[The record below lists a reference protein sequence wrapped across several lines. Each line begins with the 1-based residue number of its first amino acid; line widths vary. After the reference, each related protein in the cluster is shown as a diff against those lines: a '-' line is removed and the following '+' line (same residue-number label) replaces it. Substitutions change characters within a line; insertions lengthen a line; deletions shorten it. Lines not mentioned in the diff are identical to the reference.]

1 MLLNQAGERSEPICS
16 CFRNSKAKFH
26 DWTSVLLKG
35 KVAIVTGGGSGI
47 GQASARALGREGA
60 SVAIFDRDVESA
72 KRTAD
77 ELKVQGCEAIALKI
91 DVSCEEDVR
100 AGIAKTSAK
109 FGNIDILQ
117 NNAGI
122 AVRHPITEQDE
133 ACWDKC
139 MAVNLKGVF
148 LCSKHVI
155 PHMLNRGGSIINMS
169 SVTGIVGVR
178 NRSAYSASK
187 GAIVALTRNTA
198 LDYARFQI
206 RVNCLCPGFTRT
218 PLINGLLVDP
228 EKERR
233 LVAMHPL
240 GRLGTPEDIAN
251 AIVFLASD
259 LSSWITGQAVA
270 VDGGFGVGAYEDI

>member
-1 MLLNQAGERSEPICS
+1 M
-16 CFRNSKAKFH
+16 
-26 DWTSVLLKG
+26 LLKG

-47 GQASARALGREGA
+47 GMASARALGREGA
-60 SVAIFDRDVESA
+60 SVAIFDRDAQSA
-72 KRTAD
+72 KQIAD
-77 ELKVQGCEAIALKI
+77 ELAAQGCEALALGI
-91 DVSCEEDVR
+91 DVSCGGDVG
-100 AGIAKTSAK
+100 AGIAKTLAK
-109 FGNIDILQ
+109 FGKIDILQ

-122 AVRHPITEQDE
+122 AVRHPVTEEDE
-133 ACWDKC
+133 ANWDKC

-148 LCSKHVI
+148 LCSKHTI
-155 PHMLNRGGSIINMS
+155 PHMLNRGGSIVNMA

-187 GAIVALTRNTA
+187 GAIVALTRNMA

-206 RVNCLCPGFTRT
+206 RVNCVCPGFTRT
-218 PLINGLLVDP
+218 PLIKGLLADP

-233 LVAMHPL
+233 LVATHPL

-259 LSSWITGQAVA
+259 LSSWITGQALA

>member
-1 MLLNQAGERSEPICS
+1 MLI
-16 CFRNSKAKFH
+16 
-26 DWTSVLLKG
+26 KG

-47 GQASARALGREGA
+47 GLASARALGREGA
-60 SVAIFDRDVESA
+60 SVAIFDRDAESA
-72 KRTAD
+72 KQTAD
-77 ELKVQGCEAIALKI
+77 ELMVQGWEAIALEV
-91 DVSCEEDVR
+91 DVSSEEDVR
-100 AGIAKTSAK
+100 VGIARTSAK
-109 FGNIDILQ
+109 FGHIDILQ

-133 ACWDKC
+133 PGWDKC
-139 MAVNLKGVF
+139 LAVNLKGVF

-155 PHMLNRGGSIINMS
+155 PHMLNGGGSIINMS

-187 GAIVALTRNTA
+187 GAIVALTRNMA

-206 RVNCLCPGFTRT
+206 RVNCVCPGFTRT
-218 PLINGLLVDP
+218 PLIKGLLVDP
-228 EKERR
+228 ERERR
-233 LVAMHPL
+233 LVATHPL

-259 LSSWITGQAVA
+259 LSSWITGQALV

>member
-1 MLLNQAGERSEPICS
+1 MASEPIRTCLQ
-16 CFRNSKAKFH
+16 NSKAKFH

-60 SVAIFDRDVESA
+60 NVAIFDRDAESA
-72 KRTAD
+72 KQTAD

-109 FGNIDILQ
+109 FGNIDILH

-133 ACWDKC
+133 ASWDKC

-155 PHMLNRGGSIINMS
+155 PHMVNRGGSIINMS

-187 GAIVALTRNTA
+187 GAIVALTRNMA

-218 PLINGLLVDP
+218 PLIKGLLVDP
-228 EKERR
+228 ERERR